1 MEDIIF
7 GENTNREPAV
17 YLCDSQLM
25 RRMDED
31 TVRRKNITFSQL
43 MQSAAASLH
52 KYITETN
59 DINDTNG
66 LNKINDVVVICG
78 KGNNGGDGRILALL
92 LSDNGIKVTVI
103 ETSEVLTAD
112 DLSDEIL
119 QKIFSQSDI
128 IIDAVF
134 GTGFTG
140 ELPSNVSR
148 ILKFANSVDIKA
160 KRIAID
166 IPSGVDANDG
176 TADINAFRADETL
189 TFEFIKRGLV
199 SYPGVEYAGKI
210 VVLPIGFPDV
220 TRELAKENAKSI
232 LLSWEYIKRLLPERR
247 KNTNKGDFGRLLA
260 VCGSKNMTGAAFL
273 SAMGALRTGV
283 GLLYLASPVNI
294 IPVLQAKLNE
304 PVFVPLD
311 FSNSEAYINDTLAE
325 LNKNINMYDA
335 VLFGCGIGR
344 GAESYMMLDEVIKN
358 HNKTII
364 FDADGI
370 NTLCGNIDILNE
382 INAHKILTP
391 HPGEMA
397 RLCNIT
403 VEAVQ
408 NNRINIAS
416 DFAKKYNCTLVLKGA
431 LTVIAD
437 SNGDIYINPTGN
449 PGMARGGSGDILAGM
464 IASYAAQGIKAADAA
479 CLGVYLHGL
488 AGDIAKRRLSELG
501 MLPSDLLDILPEI
514 QSPVFEFKSE
524 K

>member
-1 MEDIIF
+1 MYDIIF
-7 GENTNREPAV
+7 RENTNREQAI

-31 TVRRKNITFSQL
+31 TVRRKNITFAQL

-59 DINDTNG
+59 DINGTNG
-66 LNKINDVVVICG
+66 INKINDVVIICG

-92 LSDNGIKVTVI
+92 LSGNGIKVSVI
-103 ETSEVLTAD
+103 ETAEVLTAH

-140 ELPSNVSR
+140 ELPRNVSR
-148 ILKFANSVDIKA
+148 ILKFANSGDIKA
-160 KRIAID
+160 RRIAID

-189 TFEFIKRGLV
+189 TFEFIKRGLI
-199 SYPGVEYAGKI
+199 SYPGAEYAGKI
-210 VVLPIGFPDV
+210 VVLPIGFPNA
-220 TRELAKENAKSI
+220 TRDLARENAKSI
-232 LLSWEYIKRLLPERR
+232 LLSWEYIKRLLPERE

-283 GLLYLASPVNI
+283 GLLYLAAPDNI
-294 IPVLQAKLNE
+294 IPVLQSKLNE

-311 FSNSEAYINDTLAE
+311 FSEVHINATLAE
-325 LNKNINMYDA
+325 LKQNINIYDA
-335 VLFGCGIGR
+335 VLFGCGIGSSTDVR
-344 GAESYMMLDEVIKN
+344 MMLDEVIKN
-358 HNKTII
+358 HDKTII

-370 NTLCGNIDILNE
+370 NILCENIDILNE
-382 INAHKILTP
+382 INARKILTP

-397 RLCNIT
+397 RLCNTT

-408 NNRINIAS
+408 KNRINIAS

-431 LTVIAD
+431 LTVIAE

-488 AGDIAKRRLSELG
+488 AGDIARRRLSELG
-501 MLPSDLLDILPEI
+501 MLPTDLLDILPEI
-514 QSPVFEFKSE
+514 QSPMFEVKSE